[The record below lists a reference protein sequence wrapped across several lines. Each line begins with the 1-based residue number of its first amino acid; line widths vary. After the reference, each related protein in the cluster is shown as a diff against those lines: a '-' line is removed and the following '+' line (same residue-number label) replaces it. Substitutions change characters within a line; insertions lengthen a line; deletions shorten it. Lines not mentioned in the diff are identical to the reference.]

1 MTLDHLLM
9 LCLILS
15 YKGITGIRTYQLGSY
30 GNYKRSIVYPKYRT
44 VVEG

>member
-15 YKGITGIRTYQLGSY
+15 DKGITGVGTYQLGSD
-30 GNYKRSIVYPKYRT
+30 GNYK
-44 VVEG
+44 